1 MSTMVFAS
9 KSKETLVKT
18 WVILG
23 LSALLFVFPIGSSKA
38 ADDQGSV
45 NYLEAFKR
53 KILDAAIDS
62 GVSVASLSY
71 VDGSGRLENNTVF
84 SSKATVRGMQVS
96 SYLTS
101 IRGGFQPQIDD
112 VALDEA
118 AWCDILASDG
128 VHVPGLLS
136 LEVYTDLGRES
147 ETGLVLSKLVG
158 DLVSQVKKSA
168 ENGGFGF
175 AGAAKF
181 QGVEKSSSQYQRYLL
196 GDWGVV
202 PSSDFLVRVD
212 LDIREARSTTNP
224 LLSNLFAAAS
234 MTGAFNKSSPS
245 FDLAIKVALT
255 QPSANRD
262 LDSLRLTI
270 PVTVSK
276 NSSSGELVFSENLNS
291 LNMALGVMIQNLK
304 EKASCLPRTFNVSK
318 VSNGTFEIDAGLMR
332 GIRSGDWLLVGDHGL
347 MIDSMVSDKTIESL
361 FVLKVTDVRDS
372 SAIATLVTS
381 TPAGKESDVLSYV
394 GLAIGERLHR

>member
-1 MSTMVFAS
+1 MSSMVFLS
-9 KSKETLVKT
+9 RSKETLGKR
-18 WVILG
+18 WLILS
-23 LSALLFVFPIGSSKA
+23 LSVFLFVFPIDPSEA

-45 NYLEAFKR
+45 NYLESFKN
-53 KILDAAIDS
+53 KMLDAAIDS

-71 VDGSGRLENNTVF
+71 VDGSGKLENNTVF

-112 VALDEA
+112 VVLDEA
-118 AWCDILASDG
+118 SWCEILASDG
-128 VHVPGLLS
+128 VHVPGLLR
-136 LEVYTDLGRES
+136 LEVHTGLGRES
-147 ETGLVLSKLVG
+147 EAGLVLSKLVG

-168 ENGGFGF
+168 ENEGFGF
-175 AGAAKF
+175 AGASKF
-181 QGVEKSSSQYQRYLL
+181 QGVETSSSQYHRYLL
-196 GDWGVV
+196 GDWGAV

-212 LDIREARSTTNP
+212 LDIREAQNRTHP
-224 LLSNLFAAAS
+224 LFFNHPAAAS
-234 MTGAFNKSSPS
+234 MIGAFNKSSSS
-245 FDLAIKVALT
+245 FDLVIKVELT

-270 PVTVSK
+270 PMTVSK
-276 NSSSGELVFSENLNS
+276 TSGSGELIFSESLKSLNS
-291 LNMALGVMIQNLK
+291 SLEVMIQNLN
-304 EKASCLPRTFNVSK
+304 EKASCLPKTFNVSK

-332 GIRSGDWLLVGDHGL
+332 GIRSGDWLLVGDRGL

-361 FVLKVTDVRDS
+361 FVLKVTDVQDS
-372 SAIATLVTS
+372 SATATLVTS

>member
-1 MSTMVFAS
+1 MVFAS
-9 KSKETLVKT
+9 KLKETLVST
-18 WVILG
+18 SAM
-23 LSALLFVFPIGSSKA
+23 LSLFAFLFLFPIGSSEA

-101 IRGGFQPQIDD
+101 IRGRFQPQIDD

-118 AWCDILASDG
+118 SWCDILASDG
-128 VHVPGLLS
+128 AHVPGLLS
-136 LEVYTDLGRES
+136 LEVYTDLARES
-147 ETGLVLSKLVG
+147 EAGLVLSKLVG
-158 DLVSQVKKSA
+158 DLVSQVKRSA
-168 ENGGFGF
+168 ENEGFGF

-181 QGVEKSSSQYQRYLL
+181 KGVEISASQYQTYLL

-212 LDIREARSTTNP
+212 LDIREAQSRTNP
-224 LLSNLFAAAS
+224 LFFNHPAAAS
-234 MTGAFNKSSPS
+234 MIGAFSKSSSS
-245 FDLAIKVALT
+245 FDLAIEVGLT

-270 PVTVSK
+270 PVTVSR
-276 NSSSGELVFSENLNS
+276 NSRSGEFVFSESLKS
-291 LNMALGVMIQNLK
+291 LNLALEAMIQNLN
-304 EKASCLPRTFNVSK
+304 EKASCLPKTFNVSK
-318 VSNGTFEIDAGLMR
+318 VSSGTFEIDAGLMR
-332 GIRSGDWLLVGDHGL
+332 GIRSGDWLLVGDRGL
-347 MIDSMVSDKTIESL
+347 MIESIVSDKTIESL

-372 SAIATLVTS
+372 SAVANLVTS
-381 TPAGKESDVLSYV
+381 YAAGKENDDLSYV